1 VEILWTNGA
10 KAVEK
15 LRAKKKFRV
24 RDASA
29 RRLAMRCGHGLRVAL
44 RLIALA

>member
-1 VEILWTNGA
+1 VEILWTHGA

-15 LRAKKKFRV
+15 LRAKKKFLV

-29 RRLAMRCGHGLRVAL
+29 GRLAMRCGRRLRVAF